1 MCSGNRYLL
10 LILLVLFTG
19 FPLSAHPTD
28 PLDSSGKFTD
38 TILLASEPDYPPY
51 CQLDENN
58 QPTGFAV
65 ELFRASAE
73 AVGLDV
79 KIQLGPWLAIKKY
92 LAEGKVDALPIVGR
106 TPEREPVYDFTV
118 PYLTLHGAIFVRT
131 DHLGIHALADLK
143 DKKVFVMGGDNAE
156 EFVRREKVSDFIYT
170 TTTFDEAF
178 QKLANGEADAVITQ
192 RVIGLKLIE
201 RLKLT
206 KVVALDVQL
215 PGFRTEFCFAVREGN
230 DELLA
235 RLNEGLSIVMA
246 NGTFNELHRNWFGP
260 VIKERISTVDKIR
273 VALWVFVPL
282 LLVMFLL
289 WIVFLRKEVK
299 RRTRHLEEEVVRH
312 KNTWEELQQQQSL
325 LKKKEAEI
333 RLLLNSTAEGIYGV
347 DHSGNCTFM
356 NQSALQV
363 LGYAGEQEVIGRN
376 MHDLIH
382 HTHPDGREFHR
393 DDCRVYQALDAGKG
407 THVEDEVFW
416 RSDHTSF
423 QVEYFSYPIRQGD
436 DILGTVVTF
445 WDITE
450 RKKAEAE
457 LRKLKDHLEEQVN
470 ERTAQLEEQIRKL
483 NKSQQAL
490 LYMVEDLNEVTL
502 ELKEER
508 HKLELSNQE
517 LDAFSYSVSHDL
529 RSPLRAING
538 YSEFLLEDYAEQLD
552 DEGKRFLDVIRN
564 NASKM
569 DRLITDMLNLS
580 RISRT
585 DMRLSAINMTK
596 LAGAVFEEIATA
608 AEKNDFELV
617 VEELPQVRGDY
628 SLLKQVWQNLIANA
642 LKYSAR
648 SGVRKIEVGAN
659 ESGGEVVYFVKDHGA
674 GFDPRYQDKLFG
686 VFQRLHSDDDFAG
699 TGVGLAIVQRIVHR
713 HGGRVGAEGEV
724 NQGATFW
731 FALPGES

>member
-1 MCSGNRYLL
+1 MCKGIRFL
-10 LILLVLFTG
+10 LLVLLVFSCA
-19 FPLSAHPTD
+19 LRVIAHSTD
-28 PLDSSGKFTD
+28 QLDSTD
-38 TILLASEPDYPPY
+38 TFSGAILLASEPDYPPY

-79 KIQLGPWLAIKKY
+79 KIQLGPWLAVKKY

-118 PYLTLHGAIFVRT
+118 PYLTLHGAIFVRKENPA
-131 DHLGIHALADLK
+131 IHSLADLK
-143 DKKVFVMGGDNAE
+143 NKRVFVMGGDNAE

-201 RLKLT
+201 RMKLT
-206 KVVALDVQL
+206 KVIPLDVQL
-215 PGFRTEFCFAVREGN
+215 PEFRTEFCFAVREGN
-230 DELLA
+230 DALLA

-246 NGTFNELHRNWFGP
+246 NGTFNELHLNWFGP
-260 VIKERISTVDKIR
+260 VIKERISTADKIR

-282 LLVMFLL
+282 LLVMFLF

-299 RRTRHLEEEVVRH
+299 RRTRHLKEEVVRH

-356 NQSALQV
+356 NQSALQL
-363 LGYAGEQEVIGRN
+363 LGYAGEQEVIGLN

-382 HTHPDGREFHR
+382 HTYPDGREFHR
-393 DDCRVYQALDAGKG
+393 GECRVYQALHAGKG

-457 LRKLKDHLEEQVN
+457 LRKLKDSLEEQVK
-470 ERTAQLEEQIRKL
+470 ERNAQLEEQIRKL

-490 LYMVEDLNEVTL
+490 LYMVEDLNDVTL

-508 HKLELSNQE
+508 RKLELSNQE

-538 YSEFLLEDYAEQLD
+538 YSEFLLEDYAGKLD
-552 DEGKRFLDVIRN
+552 EEGQRFLSVIRE
-564 NASKM
+564 NASRM

-585 DMRLSAINMTK
+585 DMRVSAISMTK
-596 LAGAVFEEIATA
+596 LAGSVFEEIATEQERA
-608 AEKNDFELV
+608 DFELV
-617 VEELPQVRGDY
+617 VGELPVVQGDY
-628 SLLKQVWQNLIANA
+628 ALLKQVWQNLLANA
-642 LKYSAR
+642 LKYSSK
-648 SGVRKIEVGAN
+648 SGVKKIEIGAN
-659 ESGGEVVYFVKDHGA
+659 EAAHEVVYYVKDHGA
-674 GFDPRYQDKLFG
+674 GFDPRYKDKLFG
-686 VFQRLHSDDDFAG
+686 VFQRLHGDDDFAG
-699 TGVGLAIVQRIVHR
+699 TGVGLAIVQRIVFR
-713 HGGRVGAEGEV
+713 HGGRVWAEGEV

-731 FALPGES
+731 FALPGK

>member
-1 MCSGNRYLL
+1 MCSCSRFL
-10 LILLVLFTG
+10 LLVLLVLSTALQG
-19 FPLSAHPTD
+19 FANLNGSAD
-28 PLDSSGKFTD
+28 PAGTSTD

-51 CQLDENN
+51 CLLDENN
-58 QPTGFAV
+58 QPIGFAV

-79 KIQLGPWLAIKKY
+79 NIQVGPWLAIKKY

-106 TPEREPVYDFTV
+106 TPEREPIYDFTV
-118 PYLTLHGAIFVRT
+118 PYLTLHGAIFVRK
-131 DHLGIHALADLK
+131 DHPGIHSLADLK
-143 DKKVFVMGGDNAE
+143 NKKVFVMGGDNAE

-178 QKLANGEADAVITQ
+178 QKLAIGEADAVITQ
-192 RVIGLKLIE
+192 WVIGLKLID
-201 RLKLT
+201 RLKL
-206 KVVALDVQL
+206 KNVVPLDVQL
-215 PGFRTEFCFAVREGN
+215 PGFRIEFCFAVQEGN
-230 DELLA
+230 EALLS

-246 NGTFNELHRNWFGP
+246 NGTFNDLHHKWFGP
-260 VIKERISTVDKIR
+260 VIKERISTADKVR

-325 LKKKEAEI
+325 LKEKEAEI

-356 NQSALQV
+356 NQSALQA

-382 HTHPDGREFHR
+382 HTHPDGRKFHR
-393 DDCRVYQALDAGKG
+393 DDCRVYQALHEGEG
-407 THVEDEVFW
+407 THVDDEVFW

-450 RKKAEAE
+450 RKRAESE
-457 LRKLKDHLEEQVN
+457 LRALKDSLEEQVN

-508 HKLELSNQE
+508 RKLEQSNQE

-552 DEGKRFLDVIRN
+552 EEGKRFLTVIRE
-564 NASKM
+564 NANKM

-585 DMRLSAINMTK
+585 DVRVSAINMTK
-596 LAGAVFEEIATA
+596 LAGSVFEEIATET
-608 AEKNDFELV
+608 EKRDFELV
-617 VEELPQVRGDY
+617 VEELPEVQGDY
-628 SLLKQVWQNLIANA
+628 NLLKQVWQNLIANA
-642 LKYSAR
+642 LKYS
-648 SGVRKIEVGAN
+648 SKSVVRKIEIGAN
-659 ESGGEVVYFVKDHGA
+659 ESDSEVVYFVKDHGA
-674 GFDPRYQDKLFG
+674 GFDPRYKDKLFG

-699 TGVGLAIVQRIVHR
+699 TGVGLAIIQRIVHR
-713 HGGRVGAEGEV
+713 HGGRVWAEGEV

-731 FALPGES
+731 FALPGK